1 MSKADMSGK
10 LAEKLYSDN
19 VRNALS
25 ALNPT
30 GDIRE
35 RQKEYLAR
43 KLLLCGA
50 AVLFGLFLS
59 AVLWIKEYSD
69 AKIVD
74 NRLYRNAYG
83 DGSKQVEL
91 VAENDAETLAL
102 SLEIE
107 EKQYDKNELDRL
119 LAEFIP
125 MLENAVLGDNISL
138 DMVQYDLCLADS
150 IEGYPFLVEW
160 RTDGEYIDYNG
171 QLIAENLAAPAV
183 VELTAVISCDSYETR
198 HTMSCYVYSKKS
210 DGDAGHELLNQ
221 LEQTEADSR
230 ENEFMT
236 LPSEING
243 SSLNWSLKKSNGS
256 LIALAATPI
265 VALLLYYGAD
275 KDLYKQI
282 EDRKQ
287 ELRLDYPE
295 VVSSLALL
303 IGAGMTPVNAWVKLI
318 KDYTAKKQKTG
329 KSRCVYEE
337 MLLTA
342 HEMQNGVSHVKAYEN
357 FGLRCQLTSYNK
369 LAALMAQNITKGSS
383 NLAQLLREEASAAF
397 EERKHLARELG
408 EKAGTKLLAPMMML
422 LGMIMIIIIVPA
434 FVNYF

>member
-10 LAEKLYSDN
+10 LAEKLYNDN
-19 VRNALS
+19 VRNALVI
-25 ALNPT
+25 LNPT

-35 RQKEYLAR
+35 HQKEYLAR
-43 KLLLCGA
+43 KLLLCVA
-50 AVLFGLFLS
+50 AVFLGLFLS

-83 DGSKQVEL
+83 DGSKKVEL
-91 VAENDAETLAL
+91 VAQNDAEALAL

-107 EKQYDKNELDRL
+107 EKQYDNKELDML

-125 MLENAVLGDNISL
+125 ALEGIVLGDNQSL
-138 DMVQYDLCLADS
+138 DMVQCDLCLADS
-150 IEGYPFLVEW
+150 IEGYPFFVEW

-171 QLIAENLAAPAV
+171 QLIFENLAAPV
-183 VELTAVISCDSYETR
+183 VTELTAIISCGEYEAR
-198 HTMSCYVYSKKS
+198 HTISCYVYSKKS
-210 DGDAGHELLNQ
+210 DNDASHKLLSQ
-221 LEQTEADSR
+221 LEQTEAESR

-236 LPSEING
+236 LPSEVNG
-243 SSLNWSLKKSNGS
+243 LSLNWSLKKSHGS

-265 VALLLYYGAD
+265 IALLLYYGTD

-287 ELRLDYPE
+287 ELKLDYPE

-303 IGAGMTPVNAWVKLI
+303 IGAGMTPVNAWAKLV

-329 KSRCVYEE
+329 RRRCVYEE

-342 HEMQNGVSHVKAYEN
+342 HEMQNGVSQVKAYEN

-369 LAALMAQNITKGSS
+369 LAALMAHNVTKGSS

-434 FVNYF
+434 FANYF

>member
-35 RQKEYLAR
+35 RQKEYLAK
-43 KLLLCGA
+43 KLLLCAA

-150 IEGYPFLVEW
+150 IEG
-160 RTDGEYIDYNG
+160 G
-171 QLIAENLAAPAV
+171 A
-183 VELTAVISCDSYETR
+183 
-198 HTMSCYVYSKKS
+198 
-210 DGDAGHELLNQ
+210 
-221 LEQTEADSR
+221 QTES
-230 ENEFMT
+230 T
-236 LPSEING
+236 
-243 SSLNWSLKKSNGS
+243 
-256 LIALAATPI
+256 
-265 VALLLYYGAD
+265 
-275 KDLYKQI
+275 
-282 EDRKQ
+282 
-287 ELRLDYPE
+287 
-295 VVSSLALL
+295 
-303 IGAGMTPVNAWVKLI
+303 
-318 KDYTAKKQKTG
+318 
-329 KSRCVYEE
+329 
-337 MLLTA
+337 
-342 HEMQNGVSHVKAYEN
+342 
-357 FGLRCQLTSYNK
+357 
-369 LAALMAQNITKGSS
+369 
-383 NLAQLLREEASAAF
+383 
-397 EERKHLARELG
+397 
-408 EKAGTKLLAPMMML
+408 
-422 LGMIMIIIIVPA
+422 
-434 FVNYF
+434 